1 MSEPI
6 VHLTEAQLREMIT
19 ATVQATLTSISIEGG
34 DPLVMQ
40 KDFAWLREWRES
52 AEEVKRKGLVV
63 LVTFAVTGDRRC
75 GVGRGQGRD
84 GAAVR
89 RRPPRYPP
97 ETSWPGDPKTRGAS
111 PVIRPTVCG
120 EPCTNDGRH

>member
-19 ATVQATLTSISIEGG
+19 ATVQATLTSIGIDAA

-52 AEEVKRKGLVV
+52 AEEVKRKGLVA
-63 LVTFAVTGDRRC
+63 LVTLAVTGIAGAVWV
-75 GVGRGQGRD
+75 GVKGGMALR
-84 GAAVR
+84 
-89 RRPPRYPP
+89 
-97 ETSWPGDPKTRGAS
+97 
-111 PVIRPTVCG
+111 
-120 EPCTNDGRH
+120 